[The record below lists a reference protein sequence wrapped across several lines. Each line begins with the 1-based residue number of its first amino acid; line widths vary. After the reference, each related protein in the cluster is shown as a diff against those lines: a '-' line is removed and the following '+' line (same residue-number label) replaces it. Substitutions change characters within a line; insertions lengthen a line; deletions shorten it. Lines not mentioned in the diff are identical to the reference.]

1 VTFNR
6 DHPERL
12 AFDVELRRLTSNT
25 RRETGRG
32 VVDTTLEPTAL
43 EWRSPLW
50 AITGMMLSMA
60 AGCAPAASSPGPSEV
75 SSSALPAA
83 APPASTPEP
92 PGPIRHVIV
101 ITIDG
106 LMPDSYRQPDAHG
119 LKIPTLRRLVAEGAS
134 SSGAL
139 SVFPSVTYP
148 AHTSMA
154 TGVIPRRHGIVSNR
168 DLDPLQENPD
178 GWRRFAEDVAV
189 PRVWDVASAAGYRT
203 ALIEWPVTVGAR
215 ATFIVPDARSR
226 TPNDLKLM
234 RALSTPGLFPA
245 VAAAYPNFDARFRP
259 GDISDEGGTDIAV
272 HVLVTGK
279 PHLTFLHIFDVD
291 GAQHEHGIW
300 SDEARAAIENADR
313 QIGRLLEA
321 TERAD
326 IAGATALVVASDHG
340 FAPVTRCVNP
350 NTLLANAGL
359 LERGGQGRV
368 RDWQAVV
375 HANGGSAYVYTRRP
389 GDAQLEA
396 AVLKVLEDEQRAGR
410 SGIARIIRREEID
423 AIGGDPQAFLALEAE
438 LGAFFGGDLER
449 YETVPS
455 LRGMHGYDPGR
466 PEMKASLILFGPT
479 IAHGELASARL
490 VDIAPTVASWLGLE
504 LAGVDGKPLEIVAGA
519 PRVPAASGR

>member
-1 VTFNR
+1 M
-6 DHPERL
+6 
-12 AFDVELRRLTSNT
+12 A
-25 RRETGRG
+25 TGH
-32 VVDTTLEPTAL
+32 
-43 EWRSPLW
+43 
-50 AITGMMLSMA
+50 
-60 AGCAPAASSPGPSEV
+60 CAPAASSPGPSEV
-75 SSSALPAA
+75 SSAAREPAALPA
-83 APPASTPEP
+83 STAEP

-101 ITIDG
+101 VTIDG
-106 LMPDSYRQPDAHG
+106 LMPEAYRQPDAHG

-148 AHTSMA
+148 SHTSMA
-154 TGVIPRRHGIVSNR
+154 SGVSPARHGIVSNR
-168 DLDPLQENPD
+168 DVDPLQENPD

-203 ALIEWPVTVGAR
+203 ALIEWPVTVGAK

-234 RALSTPGLFPA
+234 RALATPGLFPA

-272 HVLVTGK
+272 HVLATGK

-321 TERAD
+321 AERAG

-340 FAPVTRCVNP
+340 FAPVTRSVNP
-350 NTLLANAGL
+350 NALLVKAGL
-359 LERGGQGRV
+359 IERDGQGRV
-368 RDWQAVV
+368 RDWRAIV
-375 HANGGSAYVYTRRP
+375 HPNGGSAYVYTRPP

-396 AVLKVLEDEQRAGR
+396 AVLKVLEDDQRAAR
-410 SGIARIIRREEID
+410 RGIGRIIRREEIA
-423 AIGGDPQAFLALEAE
+423 AIGGDPQAFLALDAE
-438 LGAFFGGDLER
+438 LGAFFGGDLEQ
-449 YETVPS
+449 YETVPT
-455 LRGMHGYDPGR
+455 LRGMHGYDPAR

-490 VDIAPTVASWLGLE
+490 IDIAPTVAGWLGLE
-504 LAGVDGKPLEIVAGA
+504 LSGVDGKPLEIVAGA
-519 PRVPAASGR
+519 PAAAPPPAASGHTP